1 MTNDKTEL
9 RVKENTQ
16 IKIAM
21 SGPSGCGNT
30 TVSTLLAQTL
40 GIDCINYTFRNLATE
55 LNIPFNELLQKART
69 DFSFDKMLDKKQIE
83 LASKKSC
90 VLGSRLAVWLLDSAD
105 LRVYLQARIDTRA
118 KRIQTR
124 EGGSL
129 EKIKEATDMR
139 DLEDSRRYKELY
151 GIDNRN
157 FAFADLIIDTEKN
170 NPEQIVAIILNEL
183 HKRGL
188 VCKKTD

>member
-16 IKIAM
+16 IRIAM

-30 TVSTLLAQTL
+30 TVSTLLAKTL
-40 GIDCINYTFRNLATE
+40 GIDCINYTFRNLAAE
-55 LNIPFNELLQKART
+55 LNMPFNELH
-69 DFSFDKMLDKKQIE
+69 KKQID

-105 LRVYLQARIDTRA
+105 LRVYLQAGIDTRA

>member
-1 MTNDKTEL
+1 M
-9 RVKENTQ
+9 
-16 IKIAM
+16 
-21 SGPSGCGNT
+21 
-30 TVSTLLAQTL
+30 
-40 GIDCINYTFRNLATE
+40 
-55 LNIPFNELLQKART
+55 
-69 DFSFDKMLDKKQIE
+69 
-83 LASKKSC
+83 
-90 VLGSRLAVWLLDSAD
+90 
-105 LRVYLQARIDTRA
+105 
-118 KRIQTR
+118 
-124 EGGSL
+124 
-129 EKIKEATDMR
+129 EKIKEVTDMR